1 MIRNARQEYVSIRIV
16 SASYSYLNVSKRII
30 PQSTQ
35 SRKRLTDSEQK
46 ILEKGLK
53 FTPTP
58 ERGNQQELKE
68 DIFEFTRK
76 LRLAEYFYGTEDPDI
91 SLVKNKSDFIP
102 PRNRNAALD
111 RYI

>member
-1 MIRNARQEYVSIRIV
+1 MAYIYSAGPSNNARNLTAETTNNETTTKTIN
-16 SASYSYLNVSKRII
+16 L
-30 PQSTQ
+30 

-58 ERGNQQELKE
+58 EQGNQQELKE
-68 DIFEFTRK
+68 DIFEFTKKITISRIF
-76 LRLAEYFYGTEDPDI
+76 LWHRRPRYFSRL
-91 SLVKNKSDFIP
+91 KNKSDFIP